1 MEPVSPHQGRLH
13 LIFYDLAPSGC
24 SPQDQLNCTP
34 RAREKQVNKANIWRV
49 IVGLCFVV
57 IIALVAMTIMEGQ
70 YLEAVAI
77 SSVGSAFAWFAL
89 GAGKIGS

>member
-24 SPQDQLNCTP
+24 SPQDQLDCTP
-34 RAREKQVNKANIWRV
+34 RAREKQVNKAKIWRV
-49 IVGLCFVV
+49 IVGLCFIV
-57 IIALVAMTIMEGQ
+57 ILGLVALTVIEER

-77 SSVGSAFAWFAL
+77 SSIGSVFAWFAL
-89 GAGKIGS
+89 SAGKIGS